1 MMNSTQKH
9 IKEVITYERCGE
21 EYFHLDDGIK
31 QKLSESNENIQAGND
46 CSFIVW
52 NIIFTI

>member
-46 CSFIVW
+46 CSFIV
-52 NIIFTI
+52 